1 MSQLN
6 VLRTVFKQIARVL
19 MIKPVKARVRPP
31 VQLVARRHFR
41 CLCKQS
47 IFAVIWI
54 IQLKL
59 DFSSTSCVLSHVEFE
74 GGGGGGGVWGSVAP
88 RAFELA

>member
-41 CLCKQS
+41 CLCKQGQHVSGRHSVPLSVIS
-47 IFAVIWI
+47 ILTTRPACEWPPF
-54 IQLKL
+54 
-59 DFSSTSCVLSHVEFE
+59 C
-74 GGGGGGGVWGSVAP
+74 
-88 RAFELA
+88 AFVCDLYFDHEASM